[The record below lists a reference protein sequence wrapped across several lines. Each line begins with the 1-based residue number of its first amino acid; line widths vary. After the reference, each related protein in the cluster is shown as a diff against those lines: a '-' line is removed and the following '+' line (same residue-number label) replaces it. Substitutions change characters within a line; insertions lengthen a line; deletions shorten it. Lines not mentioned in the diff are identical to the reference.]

1 MEDDATPVEI
11 MPIKVVFMGSCGVGK
26 TSMIQ
31 TYLTDQ
37 FTLNTQSTIGAMYF
51 SKKVQRGDTIY
62 DLHIWDTAGQE
73 RYKSMVSLYYKDAQ
87 ACIVVCDVTDASSY
101 SDLNNWIT
109 DLKEQAQ
116 VADLST
122 LLPKFI
128 TSIPSKSTLQR
139 LHSISLS

>member
-37 FTLNTQSTIGAMYF
+37 FTLNTQSTIGAMYS